1 MTISS
6 SLNAGVAGL
15 NANATRL
22 ATISDNLANSSTFG
36 YRRAQADFESLMLGN
51 GPGGAKFS
59 AGGVR
64 ASTMRLLDET
74 GPLVS
79 TGNALDIAISE
90 RGMLPVRPQAGD
102 GNDPSEMAMQ
112 LTRTGSFRTDEQ
124 GYLSTP
130 TGLVLLGWPVN
141 LDGVVPEYPRDSDI
155 GLVPVRIDS
164 NQRVGDATTRVNLGV
179 NLPAGNTAAG
189 RSGDALP
196 LSIEYFDNLGAPRT
210 LDFAFTPTIPAT
222 GASNTWTLQITD
234 PLQNDAVI
242 GEFTIEFDGT
252 RGTGGSIAT
261 VTALSAGSYDTATGT
276 LTVDLLGGPLD
287 INIGAPGTSGALTQL
302 SDGFAPVGITKNGS
316 PVGTLTGL
324 EIDAEGFIKA
334 TYDTGFT
341 RRLYQIPLV
350 DVPNVNGLRPVGNQT
365 YQVSPQSGVFTLW
378 DAGTGPVGTL
388 VGFSREGSTTDV
400 ASELTSLIET
410 QRAYSSNAKVIQT
423 VALSLAVATVLPVE
437 ISDWVRVMLALM
449 LFIVCSA
456 TIAPVFV
463 RIEDMSSFLSEGAFS
478 ATEASG
484 FCPMRTAQSRCA
496 IPSGM
501 PHHQTR
507 LGLILS

>member
-36 YRRAQADFESLMLGN
+36 YRRAQTDFESLMIGN

-74 GPLVS
+74 GPLVA
-79 TGNALDIAISE
+79 TGNALDIAISG

-102 GNDPSEMAMQ
+102 GNDPSENTMQ

-141 LDGVVPEYPRDSDI
+141 VDGTVREFPRDSDI
-155 GLVPVRIDS
+155 GLVPVRIDA
-164 NQRVGDATTRVNLGV
+164 NQRVGDPTTRVNLGL
-179 NLPAGNTAAG
+179 NLPANNTASSG
-189 RSGDALP
+189 NGDALP

-210 LDFAFTPTIPAT
+210 LDLSFTPTIPANGT
-222 GASNTWTLQITD
+222 SNIWTVRIND
-234 PLQNDAVI
+234 PLQSNALI
-242 GEFTIEFDGT
+242 GEYTFEFDAN
-252 RGTGGSIAT
+252 RGTGGSIAS
-261 VTALSAGSYDTATGT
+261 VTPLSSGGYDAATGM
-276 LTVDLLGGPLD
+276 LNVSLLGGPLD
-287 INIGAPGTSGALTQL
+287 IFVGAPGESTGVTQL
-302 SDGFAPVGITKNGS
+302 SDSFAPVGITKNGS

-324 EIDAEGFIKA
+324 EVDEEGFIKA

-350 DVPNVNGLRPVGNQT
+350 DVPNVNGLRALGNQT

-423 VALSLAVATVLPVE
+423 VALSLAVATDFPVE
-437 ISDWVRVMLALM
+437 ISDCVRVMLMLM

-463 RIEDMSSFLSEGAFS
+463 RIEDMSSFLY
-478 ATEASG
+478 
-484 FCPMRTAQSRCA
+484 
-496 IPSGM
+496 
-501 PHHQTR
+501 
-507 LGLILS
+507 

>member
-36 YRRAQADFESLMLGN
+36 YRRAQADFESLMLGS
-51 GPGGAKFS
+51 GPGSAKFA

-64 ASTMRLLDET
+64 ASTIRLLDET

-79 TGNALDIAISE
+79 TGNALDIAISG
-90 RGMLPVRPQAGD
+90 RGMLPVRTQAGD
-102 GNDPSEMAMQ
+102 GDDPSENVLQ

-141 LDGVVPEYPRDSDI
+141 ADGTVPEYPRDSDN
-155 GLVPVRIDS
+155 GLIPVRIDA
-164 NQRVGDATTRVNLGV
+164 NQRVGDPTTRVNLGV
-179 NLPAGNTAAG
+179 NLPANSTAAG
-189 RSGDALP
+189 GTGDALP
-196 LSIEYFDNLGAPRT
+196 LAIEYYDNLGAPRR
-210 LDFAFTPTIPAT
+210 LDFSFSPTIPAT
-222 GASNTWTLQITD
+222 GSSNIWTLQITD
-234 PLQNDAVI
+234 PLQANAMI
-242 GEFTIEFDGT
+242 GEFTVEFDAD
-252 RGTGGSIAT
+252 RGTGGAIAS
-261 VTALSAGSYDTATGT
+261 VTPLATGSYDAANGM

-287 INIGAPGTSGALTQL
+287 IFIGAPGSSSGLTQL
-302 SDGFAPVGITKNGS
+302 SDSFAPVGITKNGS

-324 EIDAEGFIKA
+324 EIDQEGFIKA

-350 DVPNVNGLRPVGNQT
+350 DVPNVNGLRALGNQT

-378 DAGTGPVGTL
+378 DAGTGPVGTV

-423 VALSLAVATVLPVE
+423 VDE
-437 ISDWVRVMLALM
+437 MLQETTN
-449 LFIVCSA
+449 IK
-456 TIAPVFV
+456 
-463 RIEDMSSFLSEGAFS
+463 R
-478 ATEASG
+478 
-484 FCPMRTAQSRCA
+484 
-496 IPSGM
+496 
-501 PHHQTR
+501 
-507 LGLILS
+507 